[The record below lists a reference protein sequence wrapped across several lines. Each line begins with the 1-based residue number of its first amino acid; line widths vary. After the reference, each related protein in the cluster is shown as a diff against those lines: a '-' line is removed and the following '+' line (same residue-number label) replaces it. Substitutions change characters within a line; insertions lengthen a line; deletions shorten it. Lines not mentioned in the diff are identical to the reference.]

1 MPHPCGIIRFWGAI
15 KTTRT
20 EAELKITRTNLFLF
34 AGAFASLSSFA
45 FAQTASQ
52 RAPTVKPKVTVS
64 VPVGVKVVTPA
75 RAMPVSAPPGAM
87 PVSVPPRTMPVL
99 VPGTT
104 TPLPAAALT
113 VTAPPIIAPL
123 TASLPA
129 QISAPVGPITP
140 PPVAAT
146 LVVVTDEAARAA
158 FRAGL
163 NANSAGNLRDAEAGF
178 RQAIVLAPAGE
189 GGDVI
194 SMDAAKRLGF
204 LAFENRNPRA
214 AETFFGA
221 EAVLARRLYFSGKI
235 SPRGFADAVG
245 RFASATGA
253 MGRSGDSAA
262 LVFYAQEIKSRA
274 QAEASAQVLNR
285 DANNAA
291 DAVSG
296 VRVATSGLCVVGRD
310 PILKDR
316 VSCDDESGARSEA
329 LSMQARQI
337 RASAPPPPTKE
348 EREAKAAK
356 AKAKGGG

>member
-1 MPHPCGIIRFWGAI
+1 M
-15 KTTRT
+15 
-20 EAELKITRTNLFLF
+20 FLF
-34 AGAFASLSSFA
+34 AGAFAAISSLTFA
-45 FAQTASQ
+45 DAAAQ
-52 RAPTVKPKVTVS
+52 RAKK
-64 VPVGVKVVTPA
+64 A
-75 RAMPVSAPPGAM
+75 RAKV
-87 PVSVPPRTMPVL
+87 
-99 VPGTT
+99 
-104 TPLPAAALT
+104 T
-113 VTAPPIIAPL
+113 VTAPTAPKVTAPDAILPLPGASVSPSTPTSPPMSVAVPSAEVAAPIAP
-123 TASLPA
+123 
-129 QISAPVGPITP
+129 PVQ
-140 PPVAAT
+140 
-146 LVVVTDEAARAA
+146 TDEAARAA
-158 FRAGL
+158 FKAGVD
-163 NANSAGNLRDAEAGF
+163 ANSAGNLRDAETNF

-189 GGDVI
+189 TGDAV

-245 RFASATGA
+245 RFASATGS

-274 QAEASAQVLNR
+274 QAEQSAQLLNR

-291 DAVSG
+291 DGISG
-296 VRVATSGLCVVGRD
+296 VRVASSGLCVVGRD

-316 VSCDDESGARSEA
+316 VSCDDEAGARGEA

-337 RASAPPPPTKE
+337 RASAPPPPSKE